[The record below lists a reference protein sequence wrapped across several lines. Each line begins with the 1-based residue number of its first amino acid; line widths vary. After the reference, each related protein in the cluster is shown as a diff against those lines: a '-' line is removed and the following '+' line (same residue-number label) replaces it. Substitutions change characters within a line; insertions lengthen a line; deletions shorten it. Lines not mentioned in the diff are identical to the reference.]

1 MPALNRGLYR
11 GILHPLFAEAFA
23 LRIFI
28 VALLSILWSLTGP
41 LQAAEPGP
49 ADVVKTF
56 NTAVSE
62 RDMDTAMEQL
72 ADGGVVLQLRPAH
85 PGMPENPPLTGDL
98 VKTWELVGAI
108 LFPSTDAY
116 SRAPEITEVTEI
128 GEIATVWADTT
139 TTTHR
144 KNVAEPMVLN
154 FSEMYVLVKK
164 NEAWKIAVIG
174 DNRQPDNIVVSGS

>member
-1 MPALNRGLYR
+1 MKTLYTA
-11 GILHPLFAEAFA
+11 ITAVLLSLSPQLFAAD
-23 LRIFI
+23 
-28 VALLSILWSLTGP
+28 S
-41 LQAAEPGP
+41 GP
-49 ADVVKTF
+49 AEVVKAF
-56 NTAVSE
+56 NTAVTE

-72 ADGGVVLQLRPAH
+72 AEGGVVLQLRPAH

-98 VKTWELVGAI
+98 VKTWQVVGAI
-108 LFPSTDAY
+108 LFPVTDAY
-116 SRAPEITEVTEI
+116 SRDLEITGVTEQ

-144 KNVAEPMVLN
+144 KDVAEPMVLS

-174 DNRQPDNIVVSGS
+174 DNRQPDNIVVGES